1 MSAALLALLALAGA
15 TGALARYAV
24 YCAFIGGERGAM
36 PWATI
41 VVNCAG
47 SFLFGVVIVLADEAD
62 LLPPRARVVLL
73 AGFLGAFTTF
83 STFAFENA
91 ELLRLGHVGRA
102 LANALVQNVGAVLC
116 VFAGH
121 AVARALA
128 V

>member
-1 MSAALLALLALAGA
+1 MSAGLLALLAVAGA
-15 TGALARYAV
+15 AGALARYAV
-24 YCAFIGGERGAM
+24 YWALLGTERGAM

-47 SFLFGVVIVLADEAD
+47 SFAFGLVVVLADEAE
-62 LLPPRARVVLL
+62 LLSPRARVVLL
-73 AGFLGAFTTF
+73 SGFLGAFTTF

-102 LANALVQNVGAVLC
+102 LANALVQNFGTVLC

-121 AVARALA
+121 AAARALA
-128 V
+128 G